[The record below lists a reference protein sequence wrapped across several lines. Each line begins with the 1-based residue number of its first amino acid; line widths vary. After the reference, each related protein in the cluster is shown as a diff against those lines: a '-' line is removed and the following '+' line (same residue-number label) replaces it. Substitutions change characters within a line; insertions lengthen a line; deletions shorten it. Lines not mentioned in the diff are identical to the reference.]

1 MKLSRKSK
9 KISAESAFLTFA
21 CLMSKTPSETQEIN
35 GGIWPILIKLGLTAA
50 LLIAGTQTAK

>member
-1 MKLSRKSK
+1 MKNLNNSYMV
-9 KISAESAFLTFA
+9 E
-21 CLMSKTPSETQEIN
+21 MTPSEMQEIN